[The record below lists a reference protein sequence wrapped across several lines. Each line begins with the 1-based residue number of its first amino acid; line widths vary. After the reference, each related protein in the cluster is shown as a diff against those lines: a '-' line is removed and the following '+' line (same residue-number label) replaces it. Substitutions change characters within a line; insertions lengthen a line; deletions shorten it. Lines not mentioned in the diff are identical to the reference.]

1 MSESVLETFGL
12 QNATMVYYFCLVLLK
27 VFCWMLSV
35 SKTCKGHI
43 VYSLKKD
50 WHNPKLLESCPDEVI
65 RSKFKKKF
73 ILKLGQTFRLV
84 WPRGRYRVEFYCNES
99 KERGWRNW
107 CSSQGPRVNG

>member
-12 QNATMVYYFCLVLLK
+12 QNATMVYYFCL

-50 WHNPKLLESCPDEVI
+50 WHNPKLLESYPDEVI
-65 RSKFKKKF
+65 RSKFKK
-73 ILKLGQTFRLV
+73 IHLKARPDFPLGMAERKI
-84 WPRGRYRVEFYCNES
+84 PR
-99 KERGWRNW
+99 
-107 CSSQGPRVNG
+107 